1 MAEQNGYEATST
13 VSRELSVLVALDP
26 EAGGGKLSKAGNLG
40 VAIIALSDWLQ
51 KVKDSDISEVPEND
65 LFVTPKSNIKEQG
78 TLF

>member
-26 EAGGGKLSKAGNLG
+26 EAGGGKLSKAGKLG
-40 VAIIALSDWLQ
+40 VEIIALSDWLQ